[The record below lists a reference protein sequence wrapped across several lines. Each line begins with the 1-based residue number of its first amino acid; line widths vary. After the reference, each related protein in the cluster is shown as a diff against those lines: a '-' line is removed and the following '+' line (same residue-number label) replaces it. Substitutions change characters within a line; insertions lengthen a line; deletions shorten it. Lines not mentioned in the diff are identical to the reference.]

1 MSLLYSSYSI
11 ESLNRLNRRICAR
24 VFFSE
29 DMERKQILEF
39 ATEQY
44 LKFSEYI
51 RAILVALQLANS
63 ELVSKCFTA
72 CPGSLMR
79 NQLAFILARV
89 QVTARAICNIVVTF

>member
-1 MSLLYSSYSI
+1 
-11 ESLNRLNRRICAR
+11 
-24 VFFSE
+24 
-29 DMERKQILEF
+29 MERKQILEF

-44 LKFSEYI
+44 LKFGEYI

-89 QVTARAICNIVVTF
+89 QVTACAMFLEHHHDFT